1 MTAHHSTGTYHLWW
15 PIHLSLVER
24 IMSQWLCDYVSRHLS
39 WLQDLAVVAPPR
51 LSSLLSSG
59 TPPAILKGWR
69 IKEGVLL
76 VLRFW
81 LLVRIGETRRC
92 TGLRLRFCVFL
103 ELSSGVLDDENNC
116 SMEYFH
122 LYFCSEHEFF
132 VSVSLFSAVRMFM
145 IHWNPIYI
153 LDFHFLYDSFKYEFG
168 ILYIDRHCF
177 IYLESMRN
185 VSVSY
190 YQDSRWLYFFPASRL
205 RCFTV
210 GLGIGRF
217 MKKECRCRK
226 WFKSSVWFHAGD
238 ESAER

>member
-69 IKEGVLL
+69 IKKGVLL

-103 ELSSGVLDDENNC
+103 ELSSGVQESSGWWEYLLC
-116 SMEYFH
+116 S
-122 LYFCSEHEFF
+122 
-132 VSVSLFSAVRMFM
+132 VSVSLFSTARMFV
-145 IHWNPIYI
+145 IIGIQYI
-153 LDFHFLYDSFKYEFG
+153 LDFHFLDVHPIASWHS
-168 ILYIDRHCF
+168 LHRSSLSHLSRID
-177 IYLESMRN
+177 
-185 VSVSY
+185 
-190 YQDSRWLYFFPASRL
+190 
-205 RCFTV
+205 T
-210 GLGIGRF
+210 
-217 MKKECRCRK
+217 
-226 WFKSSVWFHAGD
+226 
-238 ESAER
+238 